1 MVAYLRE
8 QGHTV
13 NRKGSRGCCVA
24 RAGRH
29 GAGTGYQ
36 QAAPRAQVY
45 RYLLRGVAI
54 TGRPRSNHES
64 SAQPRYAPKRFPAA
78 RARPSYRI
86 IRTLMTPMNFSGLLG
101 RTTCLGAGGHI
112 RIALITIL
120 ALGLVLRLSAL
131 FFGLP
136 QQLDPDERLS
146 IMAAGRMLG
155 GDRLLDPQWYGWP
168 GYTLHTLL
176 AFSFAAFAALQ
187 LALGQFETL
196 RDLEA
201 LFYNAPDALFVIG
214 RLWGAISG
222 TLCILATY
230 MLAKRVL
237 PRAWAL
243 AAATLVALSPTMLE
257 LSMLTRPD
265 MLQILFML
273 LVMIFAIDA
282 AEDPSARQR
291 NFLLAGICLGLAT
304 ASKYPGAVAVLAIL
318 IAVSLEHG
326 ITIRERAI
334 SLGIAAGASVASV
347 FISAPYL
354 VLNLSGVLRDL
365 ANEGREFHLSA
376 TSPGFIDALWQYLTN
391 ALPHGTSAPVTWL
404 GYAGLLALFFGP
416 RRHAIVIPSVFLGYL
431 LFISV
436 LNLYWERWVLPL
448 IPLVA
453 IGFVYIIFNVSE
465 RLSARVSGKQV
476 SALAALIIVLAV
488 VPLLSGTVSIAMA
501 KAQNRDPRV
510 VAYDWLMDNLPRGS
524 SVLLESYTPQLSVDD
539 FRVLVAR
546 EGSILSWADAERSK
560 RPPGYFGSIGGGLST
575 RNHEF
580 AVEELRVA
588 GVEYVVV
595 DGWYDRY
602 RNEAA
607 LSARPGAQRIVDI
620 YESIFA
626 GTVEVQRFAGGN
638 IRVLRVTNPG
648 TE

>member
-29 GAGTGYQ
+29 DAGTGYQ

-78 RARPSYRI
+78 RDRPSYRI
-86 IRTLMTPMNFSGLLG
+86 IRTSMTPMNFSDFIG
-101 RTTCLGAGGHI
+101 RTTCLGVGDYV
-112 RIALITIL
+112 RIGIVTIL
-120 ALGLVLRLSAL
+120 TLGLALRLSAL

-404 GYAGLLALFFGP
+404 GYAGLVALFFGP